1 MNKNGRPNK
10 YYTHVLPRFEEIKEW
25 LELGATQEEICDQL
39 GVNPKVFC
47 KYKNEHKELND
58 LVKNSR
64 RRPVQEIK
72 AALFKRAKGFYY
84 DETTTVMSDKGI
96 QTTTYHKYSVP
107 DPASAMILLKHWDK
121 DDNGHS
127 KWTQDPAQL
136 ELKKEELEF
145 KKHHAEL
152 DIFS

>member
-1 MNKNGRPNK
+1 MAKGRPNL
-10 YYTHVLPRFEEIKEW
+10 YYSHVQPRFNEIREW
-25 LELGATQEEICDQL
+25 LETGATEKEVAEQL
-39 GVNPKVFC
+39 GIHIATFIS
-47 KYKNEHKELND
+47 YKNNFPEFCELI
-58 LVKNSR
+58 KNSR
-64 RRPVQEIK
+64 KRPVQEIK
-72 AALFKRAKGFYY
+72 AALLKRARGFYY

-121 DDNGHS
+121 DDDGHS

-145 KKHHAEL
+145 KKQHLEQDL
-152 DIFS
+152 YS